1 MEHAWVWV
9 GASVGV
15 VIHSGGRRVLDVRAV
30 REISTTSV
38 VVVDEGGHSMAVS
51 RTTFSATYA
60 GLTIRLVPMTHPL
73 IVAAVTRVRVR
84 KVGKTLTAMADDP
97 RYSMADPDV
106 EDLVASLISLRDQV
120 TKSIADLGGRLP

>member
-1 MEHAWVWV
+1 MEHAWVRV

-15 VIHSGGRRVLDVRAV
+15 VIHSGGRRVLDVRAI

-51 RTTFSATYA
+51 RTTLSATYA
-60 GLTIRLVPMTHPL
+60 GLTIRLVPVTHPL

-84 KVGKTLTAMADDP
+84 KVGKTLTAMADDL
-97 RYSMADPDV
+97 RYPMAEPDV

-120 TKSIADLGGRLP
+120 TAAIADLGGRLP